1 MSLERMLVS
10 GATRAVGAD
19 AARLFTRKDS
29 KASASFILVIAIASA
44 IYGWL
49 FLMRKRSK
57 WWQRLLGVPL
67 MIGGNV
73 FLTMLAALPQTE
85 IPDAQRQFGYLL
97 LVPAITFVIGLIA
110 TMVSN
115 ARYRTELETAK
126 AEAEIIAANDAFLT
140 ENGLSSMDNWDLF
153 HDETGLHFKRISDM
167 PGGVLYSIVGRRGR
181 RAKLSLQDGKFLS
194 FDVLDA
200 TPSKLVGLDPPDEDP
215 EE

>member
-1 MSLERMLVS
+1 
-10 GATRAVGAD
+10 
-19 AARLFTRKDS
+19 
-29 KASASFILVIAIASA
+29 
-44 IYGWL
+44 
-49 FLMRKRSK
+49 
-57 WWQRLLGVPL
+57 

-97 LVPAITFVIGLIA
+97 LVPAITFIIGLIA

-115 ARYRTELETAK
+115 ARYRAELETAK

-140 ENGLSSMDNWDLF
+140 ENALSSMDNWDLF

-181 RAKLSLQDGKFLS
+181 RAKLTLQDGKFLS

-200 TPSKLVGLDPPDEDP
+200 MPSKLVGLDPPDEDP
-215 EE
+215 KE

>member
-1 MSLERMLVS
+1 
-10 GATRAVGAD
+10 
-19 AARLFTRKDS
+19 
-29 KASASFILVIAIASA
+29 
-44 IYGWL
+44 
-49 FLMRKRSK
+49 
-57 WWQRLLGVPL
+57 
-67 MIGGNV
+67 
-73 FLTMLAALPQTE
+73 
-85 IPDAQRQFGYLL
+85 
-97 LVPAITFVIGLIA
+97 VPAITFVIGLIA
-110 TMVSN
+110 TLVSN
-115 ARYRTELETAK
+115 ARYRSELGTAK

-181 RAKLSLQDGKFLS
+181 RAKLTLQEGKFLS